1 MGASLSCIS
10 INSEV
15 SECVTLAN
23 GILNVRVEG
32 GQQLLKMTMDNS
44 NLVETKTDEP
54 SKVESRVQVESPR
67 GG

>member
-10 INSEV
+10 IDSEV

-44 NLVETKTDEP
+44 NLVETKTD
-54 SKVESRVQVESPR
+54 
-67 GG
+67 